1 MKPLS
6 LNDIKNSNVDDFS
19 IIKDNDK
26 ENRFKVKYK
35 NNDLIIDI
43 GKKIENCY
51 ILKQNNFSKIE
62 IKFDKKDEEILDAFR
77 ILYDNICY
85 SIEKNGDV
93 NIFNV
98 INPIKKD
105 NERKKLLVSISSKT
119 IIKNI
124 ETDDVI
130 DLNEIDTKKFNMYPV
145 ILLENMNL
153 SNDNLYINFYFHSIF
168 LKVMD
173 SNIYN
178 LDIDYDRIKKLML

>member
-6 LNDIKNSNVDDFS
+6 LHDIKNSNIDDFS
-19 IIKDNDK
+19 IITDNDK
-26 ENRFKVKYK
+26 KNRFKIKYK

-51 ILKQNNFSKIE
+51 ILKQNNFSKIK
-62 IKFDKKDEEILDAFR
+62 IKFDEKDEEILDAFR

-85 SIEKNGDV
+85 SIEKNDEV
-93 NIFNV
+93 NVFNV
-98 INPIKKD
+98 INPIKND
-105 NERKKLLVSISSKT
+105 NEIKNLLVSISSKT
-119 IIKNI
+119 IIKNV

-130 DLNEIDTKKFNMYPV
+130 EFNEIDNKKFNMYPV
-145 ILLENMNL
+145 IFLANMN
-153 SNDNLYINFYFHSIF
+153 SNNDNLYINFYFHSIF
-168 LKVMD
+168 LKVVD